1 MRLVR
6 EGYSPIKNFE
16 FIDNQLV
23 AESVVEMW
31 YTTFVN
37 NFYVTV
43 QICIIVLRQCC
54 FFKNNLPQQIKQLNS
69 LILPVYQADDNLDHC
84 GHFVCMALCDRIQII
99 IEHFVFR

>member
-1 MRLVR
+1 MRMRLVR
-6 EGYSPIKNFE
+6 EGYFPMKNFE

-37 NFYVTV
+37 NFCVTVQICIICVTV

-54 FFKNNLPQQIKQLNS
+54 F
-69 LILPVYQADDNLDHC
+69 
-84 GHFVCMALCDRIQII
+84 
-99 IEHFVFR
+99 